1 MKKSNILIAVIAIL
15 AVVSTAK
22 AQSIEVDFDGKA
34 AGAGSFAELLRSDIH
49 DSCQNDNM
57 AYSIPVPEEVAYS
70 TGSAVT
76 VSVSIK
82 IGDKKKQE
90 TLSCQRNSSTQGL
103 DQCVKQSDSMVLT
116 KHEAE
121 GMLMRKYFSGGSDF
135 ESILDQTRHTYTNC
149 QNTMCFTCTD
159 KCVAWKP
166 VSNTNSCTVGLNF
179 GCTTSYTN
187 VCVQESHEC
196 VCTKGC

>member
-1 MKKSNILIAVIAIL
+1 MKKSNILIAVIAVL
-15 AVVSTAK
+15 AATSTAK
-22 AQSIEVDFDGKA
+22 AEAIKVDFDGKV
-34 AGAGSFAELLRSDIH
+34 AGVGSFAELLRSDIH

-57 AYSIPVPEEVAYS
+57 ACSIPAPEEVVYP
-70 TGSAVT
+70 TGSTVT

-82 IGDKKKQE
+82 IGDKEKQE
-90 TLSCQRNSSTQGL
+90 TLSCQRDPATQSL
-103 DQCVKQSDSMVLT
+103 DQCVKRSDSLFLT
-116 KHEAE
+116 KQEAD
-121 GMLMRKYFSGGSDF
+121 GMFMRKYFSGGSDF
-135 ESILDQTRHTYTNC
+135 ESILNQTRHTYTNC

-166 VSNTNSCTVGLNF
+166 VSNTNSCTVGLAF